1 MEFPDELWRQIK
13 EYSINGV
20 FLHKKKLNNSLLKID
35 NLLQEICI
43 CYSSFPPFQN
53 TNDIIRYMENFPF
66 TMGNIK
72 PRPNLPLTS
81 ITWNIKS
88 NEQGGWWCGYGWI
101 RKDKL
106 I

>member
-1 MEFPDELWRQIK
+1 MEFPDELWRHIK
-13 EYSINGV
+13 EYSINGL
-20 FLHKKKLNNSLLKID
+20 FLHKKKLNHTLLKID
-35 NLLQEICI
+35 DLFQEIFI
-43 CYSSFPPFQN
+43 RYSSFPPFQN
-53 TNDIIRYMENFPF
+53 TNDIIRHTEIF
-66 TMGNIK
+66 GNCNNLII

-88 NEQGGWWCGYGWI
+88 NKQGGWWCGYGWI

>member
-20 FLHKKKLNNSLLKID
+20 FLHKKKLNNSLLEID
-35 NLLQEICI
+35 DLFQEILI
-43 CYSSFPPFQN
+43 CYSGFPPFQN
-53 TNDIIRYMENFPF
+53 TNDIIRYMANFPCS
-66 TMGNIK
+66 MGNII
-72 PRPNLPLTS
+72 PLPNLPLTS